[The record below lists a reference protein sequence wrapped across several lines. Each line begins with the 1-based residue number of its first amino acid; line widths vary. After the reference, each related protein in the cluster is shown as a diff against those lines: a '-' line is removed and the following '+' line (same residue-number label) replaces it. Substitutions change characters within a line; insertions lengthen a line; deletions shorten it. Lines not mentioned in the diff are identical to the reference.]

1 MKKLGFLIIFLCGWL
16 FSSQAATMDSL
27 EIKYLKQAQDSLFL
41 KEIDFGFEKKMAK
54 PEIPF
59 QLKTVLN
66 LMDRPLQLPVYMD
79 SAKANLINR
88 HQSLSRLIQWQIRE
102 LGFISDEQ
110 QIDKLERQ
118 LFQNIGDPRPQKN
131 SDPFSLATKP
141 EINHAVDRALVIIDN
156 AFELSN
162 VYLKKSFCSLDQNE
176 KAYLNKFANSNT
188 ELEQNQLDSIL
199 TISRK
204 IDFQSLFKA
213 QLIIALAVEMA
224 KKELVSINAEEEC
237 RSDFLYQKESSWGKV
252 AVGGYGTNYYNDE
265 YALIIDLGGDDEYRG
280 KFAASLNQN
289 HPFGIVIDLSG
300 GDLYRSNQSVNA
312 GAGIFGSGILWDCS
326 GNDIYHQNSLS
337 LGCGIF
343 GMGVLIDE
351 DGDDLYKGQDL
362 SQGSAIFGLGILID
376 KNGDDTYRAT
386 SYNQG
391 CGGPM
396 AYGLLMD
403 LGGNDNYYSGGV
415 KKHAPLLP
423 NDYQSFSQ
431 GFAFGWRS
439 LCGGGIGILFDK
451 EGNDFYN
458 ADVFAQGASYWYA
471 LGGLIDENGNDHYL
485 ATEYAQGAG
494 IHCSVGYLLD
504 EQGDDQYF
512 SRFGPS
518 QGSGHDY
525 SVGVLIDKSGNDAY
539 QVSGGQGVGLNNS
552 VGIFIDSD
560 GDDTYLTTEQ
570 NGQGDANISYKRNF
584 GGIGIFLDLNG
595 NDYYPSK
602 RSADNNK
609 IWRQGSIGIGL
620 DVNARQTTESTTIME
635 KSPLALESS
644 VEEIFK
650 EASLW
655 EVGSAK
661 IRVRVARCE
670 LIKRGEEA
678 LEYIIAQKMKTNQG
692 LELRTI
698 KELIDS
704 LPLITK
710 PKFIALIN
718 HPNDTISTNAIYLLG
733 ETKTKEAVTPLL
745 KALKKDKHSGTIL
758 WSLGEI
764 NDSRAVPAL
773 CGYLKHK
780 KEIYRRTAAAALGK
794 IKDPA
799 SVPHLIQAL
808 SDPFIT
814 VRLAAEQSLIN
825 INEPAIPYL
834 ENAYQKT
841 NNQVLRFHLQRIFSK
856 IK

>member
-431 GFAFGWRS
+431 
-439 LCGGGIGILFDK
+439 
-451 EGNDFYN
+451 
-458 ADVFAQGASYWYA
+458 
-471 LGGLIDENGNDHYL
+471 
-485 ATEYAQGAG
+485 
-494 IHCSVGYLLD
+494 
-504 EQGDDQYF
+504 
-512 SRFGPS
+512 
-518 QGSGHDY
+518 
-525 SVGVLIDKSGNDAY
+525 
-539 QVSGGQGVGLNNS
+539 
-552 VGIFIDSD
+552 
-560 GDDTYLTTEQ
+560 
-570 NGQGDANISYKRNF
+570 
-584 GGIGIFLDLNG
+584 
-595 NDYYPSK
+595 
-602 RSADNNK
+602 
-609 IWRQGSIGIGL
+609 
-620 DVNARQTTESTTIME
+620 
-635 KSPLALESS
+635 
-644 VEEIFK
+644 
-650 EASLW
+650 
-655 EVGSAK
+655 
-661 IRVRVARCE
+661 
-670 LIKRGEEA
+670 
-678 LEYIIAQKMKTNQG
+678 
-692 LELRTI
+692 
-698 KELIDS
+698 
-704 LPLITK
+704 
-710 PKFIALIN
+710 
-718 HPNDTISTNAIYLLG
+718 
-733 ETKTKEAVTPLL
+733 
-745 KALKKDKHSGTIL
+745 
-758 WSLGEI
+758 
-764 NDSRAVPAL
+764 
-773 CGYLKHK
+773 
-780 KEIYRRTAAAALGK
+780 
-794 IKDPA
+794 
-799 SVPHLIQAL
+799 
-808 SDPFIT
+808 
-814 VRLAAEQSLIN
+814 
-825 INEPAIPYL
+825 
-834 ENAYQKT
+834 
-841 NNQVLRFHLQRIFSK
+841 
-856 IK
+856 